1 MPKASMN
8 LRRSAA
14 GACTNQW
21 RSGMLHH
28 SSRRAPLS
36 ARRVVLLATVAG
48 VGATALFAGADSA
61 NRGMLSAIGT
71 AVAETSQR
79 PAGFGDIVEKV
90 KPAVISVRV
99 KKSGGPEMMGFG
111 DGQSAPGIE
120 PGSPADRFFRQFGM
134 PRDMQPTR
142 PHRNFTMGQGS
153 GFFISADGY
162 AITNNH
168 VVEKAEE
175 VEIKTDTGKTYTAK
189 VIGTD
194 PKTDLALI
202 KVQGRNDFPFVKLA
216 EQAPR

>member
-8 LRRSAA
+8 VRRSAV
-14 GACTNQW
+14 GACTTQW
-21 RSGMLHH
+21 RSGMLQH
-28 SSRRAPLS
+28 SSWRAPLS

-48 VGATALFAGADSA
+48 VGAAALFAGADSA

-79 PAGFGDIVEKV
+79 PAGFGDLVEKV

-99 KKSGGPEMMGFG
+99 RKSGGPEMMGFD
-111 DGQSAPGIE
+111 DGRGAPGIE
-120 PGSPADRFFRQFGM
+120 PGSPADRFFRQFGL
-134 PRDMQPTR
+134 PRDMQPSR
-142 PHRNFTMGQGS
+142 PHRTMGQGS

-202 KVQGRNDFPFVKLA
+202 KVQGRN
-216 EQAPR
+216 

>member
-1 MPKASMN
+1 
-8 LRRSAA
+8 
-14 GACTNQW
+14 
-21 RSGMLHH
+21 MLTSTQ
-28 SSRRAPLS
+28 SSRRATLS

-48 VGATALFAGADSA
+48 LGATALFAGADGA
-61 NRGMLSAIGT
+61 NRGMFSAIGT
-71 AVAETSQR
+71 AVAETPQR
-79 PAGFGDIVEKV
+79 PAGFGDLVEKV
-90 KPAVISVRV
+90 KPSVISVRV
-99 KKSGGPEMMGFG
+99 KKSGGPDMMGFD
-111 DGQSAPGIE
+111 DGNGAPGIE
-120 PGSPADRFFRQFGM
+120 PDSPADRFFRQFGM
-134 PRDMQPTR
+134 PRGMQPSR
-142 PHRNFTMGQGS
+142 PNRNFAMGQGS

-216 EQAPR
+216 EQPP